1 MTIEELSKEELIN
14 LLKEK
19 NEKEIKQKEKIKEY
33 ISKYQKTEKGAMKSR
48 EAYKKYYYAN
58 RDKVL
63 QKKKEDYKKKKA
75 LKSAT

>member
-1 MTIEELSKEELIN
+1 MNIEELSKEELIN

-19 NEKEIKQKEKIKEY
+19 NEKETKQKEKIKEY

-63 QKKKEDYKKKKA
+63 QKKKEYYEKKKA